1 MKRTIATLSLLLFLG
16 VGLQAAFAQG
26 FTGRAY
32 YKSTSQFSIKMDST
46 KMAPEQM
53 AQIQASLKK
62 QMEQNYILSF
72 NQTESTWK
80 KEESLGGGPATAS
93 AGGAVFMV
101 ATSGEGSTLY
111 KNIADQSFLE
121 EQDMMGKAYLV
132 KDMLEPVEWE
142 LSEETKKVGNYTVQK
157 ASYTRIVDSKRF
169 STGMTE
175 MENVKDTLQVTVWF
189 TPEIP
194 VAHGPEN
201 FFGLP
206 GLILEV
212 QNQGRTLIC
221 EKNRIESFCRSGSNR
236 KTEQRKGNYAGRIPN
251 CARRRHEADDE
262 PLPRQAWR
270 REQNGNTNWKL
281 SSRFSLNLL

>member
-1 MKRTIATLSLLLFLG
+1 MKRTFTLLAGFLCL
-16 VGLQAAFAQG
+16 GLSIQTAFAQE

-32 YKSTSQFSIKMDST
+32 FKSSSSFSIKMDST

-62 QMEQNYILSF
+62 QMEQNYVLSF

-93 AGGAVFMV
+93 AGGAVFMI

-111 KNIADQSFLE
+111 KDAAGNYLQ
-121 EQDMMGKAYLV
+121 EQEMMGKEYLI
-132 KDMLEPVEWE
+132 KDKAEPFEWE
-142 LSEETKKVGNYTVQK
+142 LSEETKKIGNYTAQK
-157 ASYTRIVDSKRF
+157 ASFTKIVDSRRF

-194 VAHGPEN
+194 VSHGPEYY
-201 FFGLP
+201 FGLP

-221 EKNRIESFCRSGSNR
+221 EKIELNPSAEPVVIERPSKGKEMTQVEFRVIEEEGMKQMMNRYQGKPGSGNR
-236 KTEQRKGNYAGRIPN
+236 MEIRIGN
-251 CARRRHEADDE
+251 
-262 PLPRQAWR
+262 
-270 REQNGNTNWKL
+270 
-281 SSRFSLNLL
+281 

>member
-1 MKRTIATLSLLLFLG
+1 MKRTIAFLSLLLFLG
-16 VGLQAAFAQG
+16 TGLQAAFAQG

-46 KMAPEQM
+46 KMAPEQI

-121 EQDMMGKAYLV
+121 QQDMMGKAYLV

-221 EKNRIESFCRSGSNR
+221 EKIELNPSSDPVVIERPSKGKEITQAEFQTVQEEGMKQMMNRYQGKPGEGNR
-236 KTEQRKGNYAGRIPN
+236 MEIRIGN
-251 CARRRHEADDE
+251 
-262 PLPRQAWR
+262 
-270 REQNGNTNWKL
+270 
-281 SSRFSLNLL
+281 

>member
-1 MKRTIATLSLLLFLG
+1 MKRNHTILTLLLFFG
-16 VGLQAAFAQG
+16 IGLQASFAQG

-32 YKSTSQFSIKMDST
+32 FKSTSKISISMDST

-62 QMEQNYILSF
+62 QMEQNYVLSF

-101 ATSGEGSTLY
+101 ATSGEGSMLY
-111 KNIADQSFLE
+111 KNIADQSYAQE
-121 EQDMMGKAYLV
+121 REVMGKEYLIQE
-132 KDMLEPVEWE
+132 KSEPFEWE
-142 LSEETKKVGNYTVQK
+142 LSGETKKVGNYTVQK
-157 ASYTRIVDSKRF
+157 ASITKIVDSKRF

-194 VAHGPEN
+194 VSHGPEN
-201 FFGLP
+201 YFGLP

-221 EKNRIESFCRSGSNR
+221 EKIELNPSAEPVVIERPSKGKEISLEEFKKMEEEGMKQMMNRYQGKPGSGATMQIR
-236 KTEQRKGNYAGRIPN
+236 IGN
-251 CARRRHEADDE
+251 
-262 PLPRQAWR
+262 
-270 REQNGNTNWKL
+270 
-281 SSRFSLNLL
+281 

>member
-1 MKRTIATLSLLLFLG
+1 MKRTFTILSIFLCLG
-16 VGLQAAFAQG
+16 LGLQTAFAQG

-32 YKSTSQFSIKMDST
+32 YKSTSKISISMDST
-46 KMAPEQM
+46 KMAPEQI

-62 QMEQNYILSF
+62 QMEQNYVLSF

-93 AGGAVFMV
+93 AGGAVFMI
-101 ATSGEGSTLY
+101 ASSGEGSTLY
-111 KNIADQSFLE
+111 KDAAGNYLQ
-121 EQDMMGKAYLV
+121 EQEMMGKEYLI
-132 KDMLEPVEWE
+132 KDKAEPFEWE
-142 LSEETKKVGNYTVQK
+142 LSEETKKIGNYTAQK
-157 ASYTRIVDSKRF
+157 ASFTKIVDSKRF

-194 VAHGPEN
+194 VSHGPEYY
-201 FFGLP
+201 FGLP

-221 EKNRIESFCRSGSNR
+221 EKLELNPSADPVVIERPSKGKEMTQVEFRVIEEEGMKQMMNRYQGKPGSGNR
-236 KTEQRKGNYAGRIPN
+236 MEIRVGN
-251 CARRRHEADDE
+251 
-262 PLPRQAWR
+262 
-270 REQNGNTNWKL
+270 
-281 SSRFSLNLL
+281 

>member
-16 VGLQAAFAQG
+16 AGLQAAFAQG

-32 YKSTSQFSIKMDST
+32 YKSTSNFSIKMDST

-62 QMEQNYILSF
+62 QMEQNYVLSF

-101 ATSGEGSTLY
+101 ASSGEGSTLY
-111 KNIADQSFLE
+111 KNVSGNYLQ
-121 EQDMMGKAYLV
+121 EQEMMGKEYLI
-132 KDMLEPVEWE
+132 KDKAEPFEWV
-142 LSEETKKVGNYTVQK
+142 LSEETKKVGNYTAQK
-157 ASYTRIVDSKRF
+157 ASFTKIVDSKRF

-194 VAHGPEN
+194 VSHGPEYYY
-201 FFGLP
+201 GLP

-221 EKNRIESFCRSGSNR
+221 EKIELNPSADPVVIERPSKGKQMTQAEFQVVEEEGMKQMMNRYQGKPGDGNR
-236 KTEQRKGNYAGRIPN
+236 MEIRIGN
-251 CARRRHEADDE
+251 
-262 PLPRQAWR
+262 
-270 REQNGNTNWKL
+270 
-281 SSRFSLNLL
+281 

>member
-1 MKRTIATLSLLLFLG
+1 MKRTFTVLALFLCLG
-16 VGLQAAFAQG
+16 LGLQTAFAQG

-32 YKSTSQFSIKMDST
+32 YKSTSKISISMDST
-46 KMAPEQM
+46 KMAPEQI

-62 QMEQNYILSF
+62 QMEQNYVLSF

-101 ATSGEGSTLY
+101 ATSGEGSMLY
-111 KNIADQSFLE
+111 KNIADQSYVQE
-121 EQDMMGKAYLV
+121 REVMGKEYLIQE
-132 KDMLEPVEWE
+132 KSEPFEWE
-142 LSEETKKVGNYTVQK
+142 LSGETKKVGNYTAQK
-157 ASYTRIVDSKRF
+157 ASFTKIVDSKRF

-194 VAHGPEN
+194 VSHGPEN
-201 FFGLP
+201 YFGLP

-221 EKNRIESFCRSGSNR
+221 EKI
-236 KTEQRKGNYAGRIPN
+236 
-251 CARRRHEADDE
+251 
-262 PLPRQAWR
+262 
-270 REQNGNTNWKL
+270 
-281 SSRFSLNLL
+281 

>member
-46 KMAPEQM
+46 KMAPEQI

-142 LSEETKKVGNYTVQK
+142 LSNETKKVGNYTVQK

-221 EKNRIESFCRSGSNR
+221 EKIELNPSADPVVIERPSKGKEITQAEFRTVQEEGMKQMMNRYQGKPGEGNR
-236 KTEQRKGNYAGRIPN
+236 MEIRIGN
-251 CARRRHEADDE
+251 
-262 PLPRQAWR
+262 
-270 REQNGNTNWKL
+270 
-281 SSRFSLNLL
+281 

>member
-1 MKRTIATLSLLLFLG
+1 MKRNHTILTLLLFFG
-16 VGLQAAFAQG
+16 IGLQTAFAQG

-72 NQTESTWK
+72 TQTESTWK

-101 ATSGEGSTLY
+101 ASSGEGSALY
-111 KNIADQSFLE
+111 KNIADQTYLQ
-121 EQDMMGKAYLV
+121 EQEMMGKEYLV
-132 KDMLEPVEWE
+132 KDKSEPFEWE
-142 LSEETKKVGNYTVQK
+142 LSEETKKIGNYTAQK
-157 ASYTRIVDSKRF
+157 ASFTKIVDSRQF

-175 MENVKDTLQVTVWF
+175 MENVKDTIQVTVWF
-189 TPEIP
+189 TPEIH
-194 VAHGPEN
+194 VSHGPEN
-201 FFGLP
+201 YFGLP

-221 EKNRIESFCRSGSNR
+221 EKIELNPSADPVIIERPSKGKEMTQAEFRVVQEEGMKQMMNRYQGKPGSGAQMQIR
-236 KTEQRKGNYAGRIPN
+236 IGN
-251 CARRRHEADDE
+251 
-262 PLPRQAWR
+262 
-270 REQNGNTNWKL
+270 
-281 SSRFSLNLL
+281 

>member
-1 MKRTIATLSLLLFLG
+1 MKRTIAFLSLLLFLG
-16 VGLQAAFAQG
+16 AGLQATFAQG

-46 KMAPEQM
+46 KMAPEQI

-142 LSEETKKVGNYTVQK
+142 LSNETKKVGNYTVQK

-221 EKNRIESFCRSGSNR
+221 EKIELNPSADPVVIERPSKGKEITQAEFRTVQEEGMKQMMNRYQGKPGEGNR
-236 KTEQRKGNYAGRIPN
+236 MEIRIGN
-251 CARRRHEADDE
+251 
-262 PLPRQAWR
+262 
-270 REQNGNTNWKL
+270 
-281 SSRFSLNLL
+281 

>member
-1 MKRTIATLSLLLFLG
+1 MKRTFTILSIFLCLG
-16 VGLQAAFAQG
+16 LGLQTAFAQG

-32 YKSTSQFSIKMDST
+32 YKSTSKISISMDST

-62 QMEQNYILSF
+62 QMEQNYVLSF

-93 AGGAVFMV
+93 AGGAVFMI
-101 ATSGEGSTLY
+101 ASSGEGSTLY
-111 KNIADQSFLE
+111 KDAAGNYLQ
-121 EQDMMGKAYLV
+121 EQEMMGKEYLI
-132 KDMLEPVEWE
+132 KDKAEPFEWE
-142 LSEETKKVGNYTVQK
+142 LSEETKKIGNYTAQK
-157 ASYTRIVDSKRF
+157 ASFTKIVDSKRF

-194 VAHGPEN
+194 VSHGPEN
-201 FFGLP
+201 YFGLP

-221 EKNRIESFCRSGSNR
+221 EKIELNPSADPVVIERPSKGKEITLAEFKKIQEEGMKQMMNRYQGKPGSGAQIQIR
-236 KTEQRKGNYAGRIPN
+236 IGN
-251 CARRRHEADDE
+251 
-262 PLPRQAWR
+262 
-270 REQNGNTNWKL
+270 
-281 SSRFSLNLL
+281 

>member
-1 MKRTIATLSLLLFLG
+1 MKRTFAFLSLLLFLG
-16 VGLQAAFAQG
+16 TGLQAAFAQG

-46 KMAPEQM
+46 KMAPEQI

-101 ATSGEGSTLY
+101 ATSGERSTLY

-121 EQDMMGKAYLV
+121 QQDMMGKAYLV

-221 EKNRIESFCRSGSNR
+221 EKIELNPSADPVVIERPSKGKEITQAEFRTVQEEGMKQMMNRYQGKPGEGNR
-236 KTEQRKGNYAGRIPN
+236 MEIRIGN
-251 CARRRHEADDE
+251 
-262 PLPRQAWR
+262 
-270 REQNGNTNWKL
+270 
-281 SSRFSLNLL
+281 

>member
-1 MKRTIATLSLLLFLG
+1 MKRNYTLVTLLLFFG
-16 VGLQAAFAQG
+16 IGLQAAFAQG

-32 YKSTSQFSIKMDST
+32 YKSTSKISISMDST

-62 QMEQNYILSF
+62 QMEQNYVLSF

-80 KEESLGGGPATAS
+80 KEESLGGGPASAS
-93 AGGAVFMV
+93 AGGSVFMV
-101 ATSGEGSTLY
+101 TSSGEGSTLY
-111 KNIADQSFLE
+111 KDVAGNYLQ
-121 EQDMMGKAYLV
+121 EQEMMGKGYLV
-132 KDMLEPVEWE
+132 KDNLTPEQWE
-142 LSEETKKVGNYTVQK
+142 LSEETKKVGNYTAQK
-157 ASYTRIVDSKRF
+157 ASFTKIVDSKRF

-194 VAHGPEN
+194 VSHGPEN
-201 FFGLP
+201 YFGLP

-221 EKNRIESFCRSGSNR
+221 EKIELNPSAEPVVIERPSKGKEITLAEYKKMQEEGIKQMMNRYQGKPGDGNR
-236 KTEQRKGNYAGRIPN
+236 MEIRIGN
-251 CARRRHEADDE
+251 
-262 PLPRQAWR
+262 
-270 REQNGNTNWKL
+270 
-281 SSRFSLNLL
+281 

>member
-1 MKRTIATLSLLLFLG
+1 MKRTIAFLSLLLFLG
-16 VGLQAAFAQG
+16 TGLQAAFAQG

-121 EQDMMGKAYLV
+121 QQDMMGKAYLV

-221 EKNRIESFCRSGSNR
+221 EKIELNPSADPVVIERPSKGKEITQAEFRTVQEEGMKQMMNRYQGKPGEGNR
-236 KTEQRKGNYAGRIPN
+236 MEIRIGN
-251 CARRRHEADDE
+251 
-262 PLPRQAWR
+262 
-270 REQNGNTNWKL
+270 
-281 SSRFSLNLL
+281 

>member
-1 MKRTIATLSLLLFLG
+1 MKRTFTILALFLG
-16 VGLQAAFAQG
+16 LGLGLQTAFAQG

-32 YKSTSQFSIKMDST
+32 YKSTSKISISMDST
-46 KMAPEQM
+46 KMAPEQI

-93 AGGAVFMV
+93 AGGAVFMI
-101 ATSGEGSTLY
+101 TSSGEGSTLY
-111 KNIADQSFLE
+111 KDAAGNYLQ
-121 EQDMMGKAYLV
+121 EQEMMGKEYLIQD
-132 KDMLEPVEWE
+132 KAEPFGWE
-142 LSEETKKVGNYTVQK
+142 LSEETKKIGNYTAQK
-157 ASYTRIVDSKRF
+157 ASFTKIVDSRRF

-194 VAHGPEN
+194 VSHGPEN
-201 FFGLP
+201 YYGLP

-221 EKNRIESFCRSGSNR
+221 EKIELNPSADPVEIEKPSKGKVITQAEFKTIQEEGMKQMMNRYQGKPGSGNR
-236 KTEQRKGNYAGRIPN
+236 MEIRIGN
-251 CARRRHEADDE
+251 
-262 PLPRQAWR
+262 
-270 REQNGNTNWKL
+270 
-281 SSRFSLNLL
+281 

>member
-1 MKRTIATLSLLLFLG
+1 MKRTFTLLALFLCL
-16 VGLQAAFAQG
+16 GLSIQTAFAQG

-32 YKSTSQFSIKMDST
+32 YKSTSKISISMDST
-46 KMAPEQM
+46 KMAPEQI

-62 QMEQNYILSF
+62 QMEQNYVLSF

-101 ATSGEGSTLY
+101 ASSGEGSTLY
-111 KNIADQSFLE
+111 KDAAGNYLQ
-121 EQDMMGKAYLV
+121 EQEMMGKEYLI
-132 KDMLEPVEWE
+132 KDKAEPFEWE
-142 LSEETKKVGNYTVQK
+142 LSEETKKVGNYTAQK
-157 ASYTRIVDSKRF
+157 ASFTKIVDSKRF

-194 VAHGPEN
+194 VSHGPEYY
-201 FFGLP
+201 FGLP

-221 EKNRIESFCRSGSNR
+221 EKIELNPSADPVLIERPSKGKEMTQVEFRVIEEEGMKQMMNRYQGKPGSGNR
-236 KTEQRKGNYAGRIPN
+236 MEIRIGN
-251 CARRRHEADDE
+251 
-262 PLPRQAWR
+262 
-270 REQNGNTNWKL
+270 
-281 SSRFSLNLL
+281 

>member
-1 MKRTIATLSLLLFLG
+1 MKRTFTILSIFLCLG
-16 VGLQAAFAQG
+16 LGLQASFAQG

-32 YKSTSQFSIKMDST
+32 YKSTSKISISMDST

-62 QMEQNYILSF
+62 QMEQNYVLSF

-93 AGGAVFMV
+93 SGGAVFMV
-101 ATSGEGSTLY
+101 ASSGEGSTLY
-111 KNIADQSFLE
+111 KNIADQTYLE
-121 EQDMMGKAYLV
+121 DHEMMEKAYLV
-132 KDMLEPVEWE
+132 KDNLTPEEWV
-142 LSEETKKVGNYTVQK
+142 LSGETKKVGNYTAQK
-157 ASYTRIVDSKRF
+157 ASFTKIVDSKRF

-175 MENVKDTLQVTVWF
+175 MENVKDTLQVSVWF

-194 VAHGPEN
+194 VSHGPEN
-201 FFGLP
+201 YFGLP

-221 EKNRIESFCRSGSNR
+221 EKIELNPSADPVVIERPSKGKEITLAEFKKIQEEGMKQMMNRYQGKPGSGAQIQIR
-236 KTEQRKGNYAGRIPN
+236 IGN
-251 CARRRHEADDE
+251 
-262 PLPRQAWR
+262 
-270 REQNGNTNWKL
+270 
-281 SSRFSLNLL
+281 

>member
-1 MKRTIATLSLLLFLG
+1 MKRNHTILTLLLFFG
-16 VGLQAAFAQG
+16 IGLQTAFAQG

-32 YKSTSQFSIKMDST
+32 YKSTSKISISMDST

-72 NQTESTWK
+72 TQTESTWK

-101 ATSGEGSTLY
+101 ASSGEGSALY
-111 KNIADQSFLE
+111 KNIADQTYLQ
-121 EQDMMGKAYLV
+121 EQEMMGKEYLV
-132 KDMLEPVEWE
+132 KDKSEPFEWE
-142 LSEETKKVGNYTVQK
+142 LSEETKKIGNYTAQK
-157 ASYTRIVDSKRF
+157 ASFTKIVDSRQF

-175 MENVKDTLQVTVWF
+175 MENVKDTIQVTVWF

-194 VAHGPEN
+194 VSHGPEYY
-201 FFGLP
+201 FGLP

-221 EKNRIESFCRSGSNR
+221 EKIELNPSADPVIIERPSKGKEMTQAEFRVVQEEGMKQMMNRYQGKPGSGAQMQIR
-236 KTEQRKGNYAGRIPN
+236 IGN
-251 CARRRHEADDE
+251 
-262 PLPRQAWR
+262 
-270 REQNGNTNWKL
+270 
-281 SSRFSLNLL
+281 

>member
-1 MKRTIATLSLLLFLG
+1 MKRTFTILSIFLCLG
-16 VGLQAAFAQG
+16 LGLQTAFAQG

-32 YKSTSQFSIKMDST
+32 YKSTSKISISMDST
-46 KMAPEQM
+46 KMAPEQI

-62 QMEQNYILSF
+62 QMEQNYVLSF

-93 AGGAVFMV
+93 AGGAVFMI
-101 ATSGEGSTLY
+101 ASSGEGSTLY
-111 KNIADQSFLE
+111 KDAAGNYLQ
-121 EQDMMGKAYLV
+121 EQEMMGKEYLI
-132 KDMLEPVEWE
+132 KDKAEPFEWE
-142 LSEETKKVGNYTVQK
+142 LSEETKKIGNYTAQK
-157 ASYTRIVDSKRF
+157 ASFTKIVDSKRF

-194 VAHGPEN
+194 VSHGPEYY
-201 FFGLP
+201 FGLP

-221 EKNRIESFCRSGSNR
+221 EKLELNPSADPVVIERPSKGKEMTQVEFRVIEEEGMKQMMNRYQGKPGSGNR
-236 KTEQRKGNYAGRIPN
+236 MEIRIGN
-251 CARRRHEADDE
+251 
-262 PLPRQAWR
+262 
-270 REQNGNTNWKL
+270 
-281 SSRFSLNLL
+281 

>member
-16 VGLQAAFAQG
+16 IGLQAAFAQG

-46 KMAPEQM
+46 KMAPEQI

-221 EKNRIESFCRSGSNR
+221 EKIELNPSSDPVVIERPSKGKEITQAEFRTVQEEGMKQMMNRYQGKPGEGNR
-236 KTEQRKGNYAGRIPN
+236 MEIRIGN
-251 CARRRHEADDE
+251 
-262 PLPRQAWR
+262 
-270 REQNGNTNWKL
+270 
-281 SSRFSLNLL
+281 

>member
-1 MKRTIATLSLLLFLG
+1 MKRTFTILALFLG
-16 VGLQAAFAQG
+16 LGLGLQTTFAQG

-32 YKSTSQFSIKMDST
+32 YKSTSKISISMDST
-46 KMAPEQM
+46 KMAPEQI

-93 AGGAVFMV
+93 AGGAVFMI
-101 ATSGEGSTLY
+101 TSSGEGSTLY
-111 KNIADQSFLE
+111 KDAAGNYLQ
-121 EQDMMGKAYLV
+121 EQEMMGKEYLIQD
-132 KDMLEPVEWE
+132 KAEPFGWE
-142 LSEETKKVGNYTVQK
+142 LSEETKKIGNYTAQK
-157 ASYTRIVDSKRF
+157 ASFTKIVDSRRF

-194 VAHGPEN
+194 VSHGPEYYY
-201 FFGLP
+201 GLP

-221 EKNRIESFCRSGSNR
+221 EKIELNPSADPVEIEKPSKGKVITQAEFKTIQEEGMKQMMNRYQGKPGSGNR
-236 KTEQRKGNYAGRIPN
+236 MEIRIGN
-251 CARRRHEADDE
+251 
-262 PLPRQAWR
+262 
-270 REQNGNTNWKL
+270 
-281 SSRFSLNLL
+281 

>member
-1 MKRTIATLSLLLFLG
+1 MKRLFTILSIFLFLG
-16 VGLQAAFAQG
+16 LGLQAAFAQG

-32 YKSTSQFSIKMDST
+32 YKSTSKISISMDST

-62 QMEQNYILSF
+62 QMEQNYVLSF

-93 AGGAVFMV
+93 SGGAVFMV
-101 ATSGEGSTLY
+101 ASSGEGSTLY
-111 KNIADQSFLE
+111 KNIADQTYLE
-121 EQDMMGKAYLV
+121 DHEMMEKAYLV
-132 KDMLEPVEWE
+132 KDNLTPEEWE
-142 LSEETKKVGNYTVQK
+142 LSGETKKVGNYTAQK
-157 ASYTRIVDSKRF
+157 ASFTKIVDSKRF

-194 VAHGPEN
+194 VSHGPEN
-201 FFGLP
+201 YFGLP

-221 EKNRIESFCRSGSNR
+221 EKIELNPSADPVVIVKPSKGKEITKEEFRAVQDEGMKQMMNRYQGKPGSGTQMQIR
-236 KTEQRKGNYAGRIPN
+236 IGN
-251 CARRRHEADDE
+251 
-262 PLPRQAWR
+262 
-270 REQNGNTNWKL
+270 
-281 SSRFSLNLL
+281 

>member
-1 MKRTIATLSLLLFLG
+1 MKRTIAFLSLLLFLG
-16 VGLQAAFAQG
+16 IGLQAAFAQG

-46 KMAPEQM
+46 KMAPEQI

-142 LSEETKKVGNYTVQK
+142 LSNETKKVGNYTVQK

-221 EKNRIESFCRSGSNR
+221 EKIELNPSADPVVIERPSKGKEITQAEFQTVQEEGMKQMMNRYQGKPGEGNR
-236 KTEQRKGNYAGRIPN
+236 MEIRIGN
-251 CARRRHEADDE
+251 
-262 PLPRQAWR
+262 
-270 REQNGNTNWKL
+270 
-281 SSRFSLNLL
+281 

>member
-16 VGLQAAFAQG
+16 IGLQAAFAQG

-32 YKSTSQFSIKMDST
+32 YKSSSNFTIKMDST

-101 ATSGEGSTLY
+101 ATGGEGSTLY

-132 KDMLEPVEWE
+132 KDMLEPVEWV

-194 VAHGPEN
+194 VSHGPEN

-221 EKNRIESFCRSGSNR
+221 EKIELNPSAEPVIIERPSKGKEMTQAEFRVVQEEGMKQMMNRYQGKPGDGNR
-236 KTEQRKGNYAGRIPN
+236 MEIRIGN
-251 CARRRHEADDE
+251 
-262 PLPRQAWR
+262 
-270 REQNGNTNWKL
+270 
-281 SSRFSLNLL
+281 